1 MIRFLLST
9 ALTFLP
15 SIAFSQTVFLD
26 DATRIDPNG
35 ERSTI
40 DVIIRDG
47 AITSQAKRLKKP
59 RDAEVIENGWL
70 TSGLFAP
77 MSTLGLTDIGS
88 SGPGNDIASE
98 NSETN
103 VSERAADSYNPRS
116 PYIGNTV
123 QRGVTHAV
131 IAPRGGEGSI
141 FAGTGAVISLTG
153 GFDSVLIE
161 DAFVMVE
168 LGETGTRRAG
178 GSRAAALAQLGAAI
192 SDAKGFFRR
201 YSQHSD
207 GGDILSRQD
216 AAAFVKAV
224 NGDIPLM
231 IRVSRAADISK
242 LITLKNDNPA
252 LDIIIVGAEEAWEL
266 AESIAAADI
275 RVILDPLSNLP
286 SSFETAGARLDNA
299 SILQKAGVDYAI
311 ANLSSLGV
319 ANASI
324 LNQHAGNAVAQGL
337 KWDDAFRAISSVPM
351 DWFGIKDA
359 SLVAWDGD
367 PLEVTSAPIA
377 VSINGQ
383 ALPMTSRTKALR
395 DRYNPTKED
404 TRAHKYR

>member
-1 MIRFLLST
+1 MIRFLLTT
-9 ALTFLP
+9 ALTFFP
-15 SIAFSQTVFLD
+15 GIAFAQTVFLD
-26 DATRIDPNG
+26 DATRIGPNG

-40 DVIIRDG
+40 DVIIREG
-47 AITSQAKRLKKP
+47 EITSQAKRLKKP
-59 RDAEVIENGWL
+59 RDAEVIVNGWL

-77 MSTLGLTDIGS
+77 MSTLGLSDIGS

-103 VSERAADSYNPRS
+103 VSERAADSFNPRS
-116 PYIGNTV
+116 PYIGNTL

-141 FAGTGAVISLTG
+141 FAGTGAVIALTG
-153 GFDSVLIE
+153 AFDSVLIE

-178 GSRAAALAQLGAAI
+178 GSRAAAMAQLRAAI
-192 SDAKGFFRR
+192 TDAKGFFRR
-201 YSQHSD
+201 YAQHAD

-224 NGDIPLM
+224 NGDIPIM

-242 LITLKNDNPA
+242 LITLKSDNPA
-252 LDIIIVGAEEAWEL
+252 LNIIIVGAEEAWEL
-266 AESIAAADI
+266 AESIAAAGF
-275 RVILDPLSNLP
+275 RVIVDPLSNLP
-286 SSFETAGARLDNA
+286 SSFETAGARLDNV
-299 SILQKAGVDYAI
+299 SILKKAGVDFAV
-311 ANLSSLGV
+311 ANLSSLSV
-319 ANASI
+319 ANASA

-337 KWDDAFRAISSVPM
+337 EWDDAFGAISSIPM
-351 DWFGIKDA
+351 NWFGIKDD

-404 TRAHKYR
+404 KRAYKYR

>member
-1 MIRFLLST
+1 MIRILLTT
-9 ALTFLP
+9 AFTFIP
-15 SIAFSQTVFLD
+15 SLAFAQTVFLD
-26 DATRIDPNG
+26 DATRIGPDG
-35 ERSTI
+35 SRSTI

-47 AITSQAKRLKKP
+47 EITSQAKRLKKP
-59 RDAEVIENGWL
+59 RDAQLIENGWL

-103 VSERAADSYNPRS
+103 VAERAADSFNPRS

-123 QRGVTHAV
+123 QRGVTHAI

-153 GFDSVLIE
+153 AFDSVLIE
-161 DAFVMVE
+161 DAFVLVE

-178 GSRAAALAQLGAAI
+178 GSRAAVMAQLRAAI
-192 SDAKGFFRR
+192 ADANGFFRR

-216 AAAFVKAV
+216 AAAFVKAA

-242 LITLKNDNPA
+242 LIALKNDNPA

-266 AESIAAADI
+266 AESIAEANM

-299 SILQKAGVDYAI
+299 SILHKAGVDFAI
-311 ANLSSLGV
+311 ANLTSLGV

-337 KWDDAFRAISSVPM
+337 NWDDAFAAISTVPM
-351 DWFGIKDA
+351 NWFGIKDK

-404 TRAHKYR
+404 KRAYKYR